1 MGLYRDSCGLVGDPT
16 LSKLLLRQGLYRL
29 YNSHNVLQAWESP
42 TGEAPFISDTNIT
55 KRMGPALHRTP
66 TNPTRDCEKCVKF
79 SLCNEPRSLIIW

>member
-55 KRMGPALHRTP
+55 KRMGPALHRFASHTDKP
-66 TNPTRDCEKCVKF
+66 H
-79 SLCNEPRSLIIW
+79 PRLRKMR